1 MNNEVNWMQQGWE
14 CPKCGAVMSP
24 HTDCCV
30 NCRGN
35 KDGFS
40 ITAIGDPV
48 PTTDNNWTGYPPI
61 NDPSS
66 TCSSSSPLDPPYV
79 LTNEARE
86 IKNSGFQKKSC
97 AVGAFTSVFNA
108 AGGPPELGFDN
119 SGYKENPEEQW
130 ERYQLNV

>member
-35 KDGFS
+35 KGGG
-40 ITAIGDPV
+40 I
-48 PTTDNNWTGYPPI
+48 PTTITNPIEVDTQYTGYPPI

-66 TCSSSSPLDPPYV
+66 ICSTGSSKPVIYGHSNVDPISPL
-79 LTNEARE
+79 
-86 IKNSGFQKKSC
+86 
-97 AVGAFTSVFNA
+97 
-108 AGGPPELGFDN
+108 GGD
-119 SGYKENPEEQW
+119 
-130 ERYQLNV
+130 R

>member
-24 HTDCCV
+24 HTDCCI

-35 KDGFS
+35 SGGSVS
-40 ITAIGDPV
+40 IVTGSPLTIDE
-48 PTTDNNWTGYPPI
+48 WTKQQSF
-61 NDPSS
+61 PSS
-66 TCSSSSPLDPPYV
+66 FSSSDSGESMVYAKEDLKAKHSK
-79 LTNEARE
+79 LGTN
-86 IKNSGFQKKSC
+86 SY
-97 AVGAFTSVFNA
+97 AVGAPNLAFDA

-119 SGYKENPEEQW
+119 SGYKEDPEEQW